1 MSMSEKAGLDQ
12 DWALQRARM
21 RAVLFPWPDCHN
33 VDLIHSCEGPV
44 LLLAV
49 NSLWAGQH
57 DRDYEV
63 IIFPSAPN
71 CCLAALLALSILHTS
86 DIYFKPSCCHYGIKV
101 VSRHYH
107 WELTQPCTITICQ
120 MCTCIFCA
128 QARHVR
134 LGSAW
139 HCSDVRAL

>member
-1 MSMSEKAGLDQ
+1 
-12 DWALQRARM
+12 M

-71 CCLAALLALSILHTS
+71 CCLAALLALSVLHTS

-107 WELTQPCTITICQ
+107 WELTQTLHHHNLPDVPMHILCSGK
-120 MCTCIFCA
+120 TCE
-128 QARHVR
+128 
-134 LGSAW
+134 AW
-139 HCSDVRAL
+139 VSLALL